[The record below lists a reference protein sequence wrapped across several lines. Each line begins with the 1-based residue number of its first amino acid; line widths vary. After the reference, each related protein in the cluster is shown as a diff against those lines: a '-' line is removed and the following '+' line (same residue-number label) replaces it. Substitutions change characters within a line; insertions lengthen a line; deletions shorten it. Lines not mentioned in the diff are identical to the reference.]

1 MSKLAK
7 VSINLLLL
15 TFIFLLLPFNFSL
28 VYATATVHCIW
39 HATYF
44 DVIFVNNY
52 GRSQIDYQYP
62 PDIIT
67 RANVVMQL
75 DSLFRTLRKEGKLE
89 HFKRWLLMDDYM
101 KNYSVD
107 DGSFIIEGK
116 KVYINLT
123 DSVAINKALK
133 KLWGIENVTISL
145 NKRAG
150 MWLFSLHVGLS
161 ETRLGARYFPHGGYI
176 YERPDSTLLWLQCHP
191 DPSAAH
197 SWYQHETDGY
207 YHMYTGLYLSKQNVI
222 KAQRLLLEHSN
233 LKTTIVSQY
242 ITSAIIKK
250 YAFQ

>member
-1 MSKLAK
+1 MCFTKTKDTDLKKIYLALYCLP
-7 VSINLLLL
+7 IPL
-15 TFIFLLLPFNFSL
+15 FL
-28 VYATATVHCIW
+28 YATATVHCIW
-39 HATYF
+39 HAAYF

-52 GRSQIDYQYP
+52 GHSQIDYQYP
-62 PDIIT
+62 PDIVA

-123 DSVAINKALK
+123 DSVAITKALK
-133 KLWGIENVTISL
+133 KLWGIENVTISS

-176 YERPDSTLLWLQCHP
+176 YQRPDSTLLWLQCHP

-207 YHMYTGLYLSKQNVI
+207 YHQYTGLYLSKQNVI
-222 KAQRLLLEHSN
+222 KAQKLLLEHSN

-250 YAFQ
+250 YAYQ

>member
-7 VSINLLLL
+7 TGINLLLL
-15 TFIFLLLPFNFSL
+15 PFNLSL
-28 VYATATVHCIW
+28 IYATATMECKW
-39 HATYF
+39 HAAYF
-44 DVIFVNNY
+44 DAIFVNNY
-52 GRSQIDYQYP
+52 GGDNRQARFADDVAVRVNTIV
-62 PDIIT
+62 
-67 RANVVMQL
+67 RL
-75 DSLFRTLRKEGKLE
+75 DSILKSLRRQGKLE

-133 KLWGIENVTISL
+133 KVWGIENVTISS

-207 YHMYTGLYLSKQNVI
+207 YHQYTALYLTRKNVLE
-222 KAQRLLLEHSN
+222 AQRLLLEHRN
-233 LKTTIVSQY
+233 LKTTITSQY

-250 YAFQ
+250 YAYY